1 MLTTPLFIQRS
12 GSAAV
17 VVMQTAKYGE
27 GDDLPSL
34 WSLLG
39 WRHGDSLANALMR
52 PGVIE
57 ESRVLPHH
65 VVQMAFVED
74 ENMVETLAM

>member
-1 MLTTPLFIQRS
+1 
-12 GSAAV
+12 
-17 VVMQTAKYGE
+17 MQTAEHGE
-27 GDDLPSL
+27 SNDLPCLRSFPLRWDGNSL
-34 WSLLG
+34 T
-39 WRHGDSLANALMR
+39 NALMW